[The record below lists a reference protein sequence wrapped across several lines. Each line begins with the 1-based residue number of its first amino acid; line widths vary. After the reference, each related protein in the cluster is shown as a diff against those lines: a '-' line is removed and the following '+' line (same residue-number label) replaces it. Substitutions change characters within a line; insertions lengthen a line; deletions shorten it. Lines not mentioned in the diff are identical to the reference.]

1 MPCLAIQDCSV
12 LNRRGAC
19 ARWCQRL
26 RGCLFRCGGFFLLG
40 DPGRAS
46 WRWKLTP
53 AFDRLLGAMMS
64 VRIASGSLD
73 SFSFVFLVKKTVR
86 FH

>member
-1 MPCLAIQDCSV
+1 M
-12 LNRRGAC
+12 
-19 ARWCQRL
+19 
-26 RGCLFRCGGFFLLG
+26 G

-53 AFDRLLGAMMS
+53 AFDRPLGAMMS